1 MAFDYNKLWRL
12 LEDNKMQREDLR
24 IEVGMSSATLAK
36 LGKNKIV
43 SMDVLG
49 RICQVLNCDIGDIVS
64 YVEDE
69 NEIFR

>member
-49 RICQVLNCDIGDIVS
+49 RICQC
-64 YVEDE
+64 
-69 NEIFR
+69 

>member
-49 RICQVLNCDIGDIVS
+49 RICQVLNCDI
-64 YVEDE
+64 
-69 NEIFR
+69 